1 MMRVIRHTAVA
12 LPHRV
17 YRKQDLIFQILKHLK
32 SLRIGPEV
40 VEHQCLVD
48 CVFAHREPISNPD
61 SLPYEH
67 LYRIVKGSSIRAS
80 KQG

>member
-1 MMRVIRHTAVA
+1 MKVIRHTAVD
-12 LPHRV
+12 LLHRV
-17 YRKQDLIFQILKHLK
+17 YRMQDLIFQILKHQK
-32 SLRIGPEV
+32 SQRIGLEE

-61 SLPYEH
+61 SPPYEH

-80 KQG
+80 KHG